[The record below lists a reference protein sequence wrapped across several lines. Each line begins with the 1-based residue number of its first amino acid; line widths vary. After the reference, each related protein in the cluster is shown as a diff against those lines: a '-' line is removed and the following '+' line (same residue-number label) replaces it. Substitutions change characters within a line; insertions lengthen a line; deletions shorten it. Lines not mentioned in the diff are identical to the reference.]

1 MEILKELY
9 QRPEREL
16 SEYII
21 KGRNFQGHN
30 IDFKTAWYT
39 IIRNAKIKNFRVHDL
54 RHTAASMAIS
64 HGHSEAAI
72 AKMLGHKSTAM
83 ISLMSVVDMLNKK
96 HKVMNCVFEVLYD
109 LYGEP
114 NWLKKPKEGQEP
126 EKIIEQWVKELGDYS
141 EAQLK
146 QACFNLFKYKK
157 VATFPK
163 LAHILAELSDQ
174 DKEEIKS
181 KTPETPKAFMCLEV
195 ELMKQDIKRN
205 KCKYTLSTYKRAVD
219 YIMTTL
225 LKETIGEREFLE
237 MEYSYRNDGCKL
249 RGMQYRK
256 ALELGL
262 FDEFDNVLDKMAKE
276 SYHG

>member
-1 MEILKELY
+1 
-9 QRPEREL
+9 
-16 SEYII
+16 
-21 KGRNFQGHN
+21 
-30 IDFKTAWYT
+30 
-39 IIRNAKIKNFRVHDL
+39 
-54 RHTAASMAIS
+54 
-64 HGHSEAAI
+64 
-72 AKMLGHKSTAM
+72 
-83 ISLMSVVDMLNKK
+83 MSVVDMLNKK

-181 KTPETPKAFMCLEV
+181 KTPETPK
-195 ELMKQDIKRN
+195 KRN

>member
-1 MEILKELY
+1 
-9 QRPEREL
+9 
-16 SEYII
+16 
-21 KGRNFQGHN
+21 
-30 IDFKTAWYT
+30 
-39 IIRNAKIKNFRVHDL
+39 
-54 RHTAASMAIS
+54 
-64 HGHSEAAI
+64 
-72 AKMLGHKSTAM
+72 
-83 ISLMSVVDMLNKK
+83 MSVLDMLNKK

-114 NWLKKPKEGQEP
+114 NWLKKPKDGQEP
-126 EKIIEQWVKELGDYS
+126 EKIIEQWVNELGDYS

-249 RGMQYRK
+249 RGMQYRR

-276 SYHG
+276 GYHG

>member
-1 MEILKELY
+1 
-9 QRPEREL
+9 
-16 SEYII
+16 
-21 KGRNFQGHN
+21 
-30 IDFKTAWYT
+30 
-39 IIRNAKIKNFRVHDL
+39 
-54 RHTAASMAIS
+54 
-64 HGHSEAAI
+64 
-72 AKMLGHKSTAM
+72 
-83 ISLMSVVDMLNKK
+83 MSVVDMLNKK

-157 VATFPK
+157 VASFPK

-174 DKEEIKS
+174 DKEEIKN
-181 KTPETPKAFMCLEV
+181 TPKVPKAFMCLEV
-195 ELMKQDIKRN
+195 KMMERDIKLN
-205 KCKYTLSTYKRAVD
+205 KCKYTLNIYKRAVD
-219 YIMTTL
+219 YVMTTL

-262 FDEFDNVLDKMAKE
+262 FDKFDDILDKVAKE

>member
-1 MEILKELY
+1 
-9 QRPEREL
+9 
-16 SEYII
+16 
-21 KGRNFQGHN
+21 
-30 IDFKTAWYT
+30 
-39 IIRNAKIKNFRVHDL
+39 
-54 RHTAASMAIS
+54 
-64 HGHSEAAI
+64 
-72 AKMLGHKSTAM
+72 
-83 ISLMSVVDMLNKK
+83 
-96 HKVMNCVFEVLYD
+96 MNCVFEVLYD

-174 DKEEIKS
+174 TKEES
-181 KTPETPKAFMCLEV
+181 QSPTTEQPKAFMCLEV
-195 ELMKQDIKRN
+195 ELMRQDIKLN
-205 KCKYTLSTYKRAVD
+205 KCKHTLGTYKRAVG
-219 YIMTTL
+219 YVMTTL

-262 FDEFDNVLDKMAKE
+262 FDEFDNVLDKVAKE
-276 SYHG
+276 GYHG

>member
-1 MEILKELY
+1 
-9 QRPEREL
+9 
-16 SEYII
+16 
-21 KGRNFQGHN
+21 
-30 IDFKTAWYT
+30 
-39 IIRNAKIKNFRVHDL
+39 
-54 RHTAASMAIS
+54 
-64 HGHSEAAI
+64 
-72 AKMLGHKSTAM
+72 
-83 ISLMSVVDMLNKK
+83 MSVVDMLNKK

-195 ELMKQDIKRN
+195 ELMRQDIKRN

-225 LKETIGEREFLE
+225 LKETKKQSASVSFLKWNIAIAMMAVNCAVCNIE
-237 MEYSYRNDGCKL
+237 KL
-249 RGMQYRK
+249 
-256 ALELGL
+256 
-262 FDEFDNVLDKMAKE
+262 
-276 SYHG
+276 

>member
-1 MEILKELY
+1 M
-9 QRPEREL
+9 
-16 SEYII
+16 
-21 KGRNFQGHN
+21 
-30 IDFKTAWYT
+30 
-39 IIRNAKIKNFRVHDL
+39 
-54 RHTAASMAIS
+54 
-64 HGHSEAAI
+64 
-72 AKMLGHKSTAM
+72 
-83 ISLMSVVDMLNKK
+83 
-96 HKVMNCVFEVLYD
+96 
-109 LYGEP
+109 
-114 NWLKKPKEGQEP
+114 
-126 EKIIEQWVKELGDYS
+126 
-141 EAQLK
+141 
-146 QACFNLFKYKK
+146 
-157 VATFPK
+157 ATFPK

-205 KCKYTLSTYKRAVD
+205 KCKYTLITYKRAVD

-237 MEYSYRNDGCKL
+237 MEYSYRYDGCKL